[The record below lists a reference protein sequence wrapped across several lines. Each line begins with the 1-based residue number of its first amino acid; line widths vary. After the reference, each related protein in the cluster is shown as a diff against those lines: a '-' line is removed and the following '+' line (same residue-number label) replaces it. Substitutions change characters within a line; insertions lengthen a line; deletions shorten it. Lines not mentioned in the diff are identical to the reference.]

1 MRSRDATELVTLA
14 ALWGGS
20 FLFMRLGAADFG
32 AVALVFVRVAGA
44 CLFLLPLLAWRGES
58 EALRQ
63 HWRPLLLM
71 GLINTALPFTL
82 FTLAALALNAGVL
95 GIFNATVPLWGAL
108 IAWAWLN
115 DKPGAWRIAGLAIGF
130 AGVLGL
136 AVGKASWQVGDHG
149 ISPAAGIAASLAAT
163 LCYGFAANYTKK
175 RLSGVPPMAVAAGSQ
190 LSAALFTAL
199 PAWWLWP
206 SQPPGAVAW
215 ASAAVLALACTGIA
229 YILYFRLVA
238 HVGPA
243 QAMTV
248 TYLIPVF
255 AIAWG
260 ALLLGE
266 TLTLTMVLGCAVI
279 LAGTAL
285 ASGFVGPRQR

>member
-1 MRSRDATELVTLA
+1 MRASDAGELVTLA
-14 ALWGGS
+14 ALWGAS

-44 CLFLLPLLAWRGES
+44 CLFLVPLVAWRGEAPS
-58 EALRQ
+58 MRQ

-71 GLINTALPFTL
+71 GLVNTALPFTL
-82 FTLAALALNAGVL
+82 FTVAALALNAGVL
-95 GIFNATVPLWGAL
+95 GIFNATVPLWGAV
-108 IAWAWLN
+108 IAWAWLG

-130 AGVLGL
+130 VGVLGL
-136 AVGKASWQVGDHG
+136 ALGKASFDLGEHG
-149 ISPAAGIAASLAAT
+149 ISAAAGIAASLLAT
-163 LCYGFAANYTKK
+163 LCYGFSANYAK
-175 RLSGVPPMAVAAGSQ
+175 RRLAGVPPMAVAAGSQ
-190 LSAALFTAL
+190 LSATAFTAL

-206 SQPPGAVAW
+206 AAMPGPTAW

-255 AIAWG
+255 AITWG
-260 ALLLGE
+260 ALFMGE
-266 TLTLTMVLGCAVI
+266 SLTLAMVLGCAVI
-279 LAGTAL
+279 LLGTAL
-285 ASGFVGPRQR
+285 ASGFIGPRPR

>member
-1 MRSRDATELVTLA
+1 MRTRDASELVTLA

-20 FLFMRLGAADFG
+20 FLFMRLSAADFG
-32 AVALVFVRVAGA
+32 PVALVFVRVAGA
-44 CLFLLPLLAWRGES
+44 SLFLLPLLAWHGQLA
-58 EALRQ
+58 ALRE

-71 GLINTALPFTL
+71 GLFNTALPFTL

-108 IAWAWLN
+108 IAWAWLH
-115 DKPGAWRIAGLAIGF
+115 DKPGRCRIAGLVVGF
-130 AGVLGL
+130 LGVLGL
-136 AVGKASWQVGDHG
+136 ALGKASLTLGEHG
-149 ISPAAGIAASLAAT
+149 VSAAAGIAACLLAT
-163 LCYGFAANYTKK
+163 LCYGFSANYTKR
-175 RLSGVPPMAVAAGSQ
+175 RLPGVPPLALATGSQ
-190 LSAALFTAL
+190 LSATLFTAV

-206 SQPPGAVAW
+206 AQAPGALAW
-215 ASAAVLALACTGIA
+215 VSAAVLALACTGVA
-229 YILYFRLVA
+229 YILYFRLVT
-238 HVGPA
+238 HLGPA

-260 ALLLGE
+260 TLFLGE
-266 TLTLTMVLGCAVI
+266 AMTITMALGCVVI

-285 ASGFVGPRQR
+285 ASGFVGPRPR

>member
-1 MRSRDATELVTLA
+1 MRTSDAGELVTLA
-14 ALWGGS
+14 ALWGAS
-20 FLFMRLGAADFG
+20 FIFMRLGAAEFG
-32 AVALVFVRVAGA
+32 PVALVFVRVTGA
-44 CLFLLPLLAWRGES
+44 CLFLVPLVAWRGEAS
-58 EALRQ
+58 SLRE

-71 GLINTALPFTL
+71 GLINTALPFTM

-115 DKPGAWRIAGLAIGF
+115 DKPDAWRIAGLAIGF

-136 AVGKASWQVGDHG
+136 ALGKASFALGAHG
-149 ISPAAGIAASLAAT
+149 VSAAAGIAACLLAT
-163 LCYGFAANYTKK
+163 LCYGFAANYTKR

-190 LSAALFTAL
+190 LSAMAFTAL

-206 SQPPGAVAW
+206 ARMPGETAW
-215 ASAAVLALACTGIA
+215 ASAAVLALACTGVA

-260 ALLLGE
+260 ALFVAE
-266 TLTLTMVLGCAVI
+266 TPTLPMMLGCAVI
-279 LAGTAL
+279 LLGTAL
-285 ASGFVGPRQR
+285 ASGFIGPRPR